1 MSAPQ
6 PIVYFVINGIHTN
19 PGKAN
24 AWTDEAV
31 TWLNLNTPPHV
42 KAEKYEYFTTA
53 VTRWWKQG
61 KRARELATKALAYQQ
76 AGTQVRLIGHSNGCD
91 LIARVIL
98 QRYKAEPNEPAVR
111 VHAAH
116 LIAPAAKDEDFAIIA
131 HDSLARQI
139 HIYGSRND
147 KALQAA
153 TLSQKALGWLGLGF
167 GSLGLRG
174 AELEQRYPARVQDH
188 SRDHY
193 GHSTWVGGL
202 ALTGTLTE
210 ILQNDGLN
218 PKP

>member
-19 PGKAN
+19 PGSAN

-31 TWLNLNTPPHV
+31 TWLNLNTPKHV
-42 KAEKYEYFTTA
+42 QAEKFEYFTTA
-53 VTRWWKQG
+53 LTRWLHQS
-61 KRARELATKALAYQQ
+61 KRAKELALKAQKYAVQGYR
-76 AGTQVRLIGHSNGCD
+76 VRMIGHSNGCD
-91 LIARVIL
+91 LIARVINL
-98 QRYKAEPNEPAVR
+98 GVR
-111 VHAAH
+111 VDSAH
-116 LIAPAAKDEDFAIIA
+116 LIAPAAQDDDFAQIA
-131 HDSLARQI
+131 EQSLARQI

-174 AELEQRYPARVQDH
+174 SELAQRYPARVQDH

-210 ILQNDGLN
+210 ILHNDGLN

>member
-19 PGKAN
+19 PGSAN

-31 TWLNLNTPPHV
+31 TWLNLHTPKHV
-42 KAEKYEYFTTA
+42 QAEKFEYFTTA
-53 VTRWWKQG
+53 LTRWLHQS
-61 KRARELATKALAYQQ
+61 KRAKELALKAQKYAVQGYR
-76 AGTQVRLIGHSNGCD
+76 VRMIGHSNGCD
-91 LIARVIL
+91 LIARVINL
-98 QRYKAEPNEPAVR
+98 GVR
-111 VHAAH
+111 VDSAH
-116 LIAPAAKDEDFAIIA
+116 LIAPAAQDDDFAQIA
-131 HDSLARQI
+131 EQSLARQI

-174 AELEQRYPARVQDH
+174 RELEQRYPARVQDH